1 MERIVVYGAGA
12 VGGVIGSRLFA
23 SGRDVVAIARGP
35 HREAIARDGLRI
47 ESAAGVKVARIPVVG
62 APGEISWRGDEL
74 VVLTMKGQDTEVAL
88 DALEAVAP
96 PTIAIACAQ
105 NGVENERLALR
116 RFATVYSIVVQLPAT
131 HLDPGIV
138 VEHSAPVPGSL
149 DLGRYP
155 DAVDAGARRLA
166 SLLRDGGFS
175 SEALA
180 DISRWKYAKLLRN
193 LNNSVQALFGLGEEE
208 TAEIRRRA
216 LAEALA
222 ALAAAGI
229 EIIGDAEYDA
239 RHDRLITIEP
249 VPGYP
254 HGGGSSWQSLA
265 RSSGSIEANQLN
277 GEIVLLGRLNGVPTP
292 VNEGLRRA
300 AVAAARTAA
309 APGGHDPARFL
320 ATLEEWF
327 VPRQTTN
334 RSG

>member
-12 VGGVIGSRLFA
+12 IGGVIGNRLFA
-23 SGRDVVAIARGP
+23 SGREVVLIARGA

-47 ESAAGVKVARIPVVG
+47 ESPAGVEVAWIPVAG
-62 APGEISWRGDEL
+62 APGEVAWRGDEL

-88 DALEAVAP
+88 DALEAAAP
-96 PTIAIACAQ
+96 ATIAIACAQ

-131 HLDPGIV
+131 HLEPGVV

-155 DAVDAGARRLA
+155 DGADAGAEELA
-166 SLLRDGGFS
+166 AMLRDAGFS

-193 LNNSVQALFGLGEEE
+193 LNNSVQALFAPGDD
-208 TAEIRRRA
+208 TAEIRRRV

-229 EIIGDAEYDA
+229 EIVGDAEYDA
-239 RHDRLITIEP
+239 RHDRLITLEP
-249 VPGYP
+249 VPGHP

-265 RSSGSIEANQLN
+265 RGSGSIETNQLN
-277 GEIVLLGRLNGVPTP
+277 GEIVLLGRLHGIPTP
-292 VNEGLRRA
+292 VNEGLRRESI
-300 AVAAARTAA
+300 AAARAA
-309 APGGHDPARFL
+309 LAPGGHDPARFL
-320 ATLEEWF
+320 AALD
-327 VPRQTTN
+327 
-334 RSG
+334 